1 MEENNENKEI
11 KPKTKPK
18 KKKMKYKTLNTKN
31 WGIDYMKNEY
41 QEIILSNSNHPEKM

>member
-1 MEENNENKEI
+1 MEENSKNQAENTPSK
-11 KPKTKPK
+11 K

-41 QEIILSNSNHPEKM
+41 KEIILSNSNHPEKM